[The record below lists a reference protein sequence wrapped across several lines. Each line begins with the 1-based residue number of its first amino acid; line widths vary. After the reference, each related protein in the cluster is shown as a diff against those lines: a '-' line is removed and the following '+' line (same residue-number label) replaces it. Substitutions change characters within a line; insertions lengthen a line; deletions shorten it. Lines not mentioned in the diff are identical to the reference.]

1 MPEIKISELT
11 SAIEPSGGEILAIVQ
26 SNTTHKTT
34 IDSLKPALVDNLST
48 GAPTW
53 DVNGNLTAG
62 FDIIAGGNHDGKV
75 ALTINDGYGNAN
87 LTFNHTDGI
96 PDVNGSSGRISCNV
110 DSNQELMAFQLK
122 SSVTGGTPVTLT
134 TVLRLYEDA
143 IQLLTPATCLT
154 PTQGTHVARKDYVDT
169 ALNLKATTASVTA
182 VNSSLTN
189 HIDEGHPTIH
199 AALSHTH
206 TIGDITSLQT
216 SLDSKIGEAEINTD
230 DFTFAND
237 TLSLKTILEGQ
248 IGTGAVSP
256 SKLSTGAP
264 TWTETGQMTFAGN
277 IYADQIIGRETANSL
292 ILRADPQS
300 PQPTTGGPQI
310 ELYSADHPGVPNQ
323 IYVKS
328 SFVYFNTVATTP
340 TRFAGI
346 NPNGPTDA
354 KDLTTKEY
362 VDKNKS
368 TFQKFSDFQDSSVS
382 SFYRTVSYINNNGKL
397 CAVGHGNNYDLA
409 GFGSNYLIAG
419 SSPEIMVP
427 LAAGES
433 VINTFSNGAGAP
445 TMYLLT
451 DQNRV
456 FSTGHNGQGQCGRSG
471 TTQQHYFDR
480 IPQLDGTTWVSPNSG
495 ANTDGHMGAVRNG
508 QLYMWGYG
516 NQGQLGNGSA
526 DQANTPILINTGAL
540 AGKTITK
547 VYTHTHYGYTF
558 VIDSNR
564 DVYATGYNVEGQL
577 GLGDYTNRNTFA
589 KVLGIK
595 ADDIILSHGS
605 NASSSYIINGTTLY
619 STGDNNVG
627 QLGHGNLTKRNTF
640 LAVPGVSAKTV
651 SVGGHRSAN
660 VVCLQTDGTVKV
672 WGHNNRGQ
680 LGLGNTTNRSSP
692 VTLTAAGNDV
702 VKALTHDNYG
712 YTAILKADGTI
723 YTAGYNGHGQLGV
736 GDTTN
741 RNTLTKIVMD
751 NNIQF
756 KDIALFGYNGGTQ
769 FIAIDQDNGMWGC
782 GYNSQWSLGLNYT
795 YNPIT
800 ILAKLSIS

>member
-264 TWTETGQMTFAGN
+264 TWTETGQMTFAG
-277 IYADQIIGRETANSL
+277 
-292 ILRADPQS
+292 
-300 PQPTTGGPQI
+300 
-310 ELYSADHPGVPNQ
+310 
-323 IYVKS
+323 
-328 SFVYFNTVATTP
+328 
-340 TRFAGI
+340 
-346 NPNGPTDA
+346 
-354 KDLTTKEY
+354 
-362 VDKNKS
+362 
-368 TFQKFSDFQDSSVS
+368 
-382 SFYRTVSYINNNGKL
+382 
-397 CAVGHGNNYDLA
+397 
-409 GFGSNYLIAG
+409 
-419 SSPEIMVP
+419 
-427 LAAGES
+427 
-433 VINTFSNGAGAP
+433 
-445 TMYLLT
+445 
-451 DQNRV
+451 
-456 FSTGHNGQGQCGRSG
+456 
-471 TTQQHYFDR
+471 
-480 IPQLDGTTWVSPNSG
+480 
-495 ANTDGHMGAVRNG
+495 
-508 QLYMWGYG
+508 
-516 NQGQLGNGSA
+516 
-526 DQANTPILINTGAL
+526 
-540 AGKTITK
+540 
-547 VYTHTHYGYTF
+547 
-558 VIDSNR
+558 
-564 DVYATGYNVEGQL
+564 
-577 GLGDYTNRNTFA
+577 
-589 KVLGIK
+589 
-595 ADDIILSHGS
+595 
-605 NASSSYIINGTTLY
+605 
-619 STGDNNVG
+619 
-627 QLGHGNLTKRNTF
+627 
-640 LAVPGVSAKTV
+640 
-651 SVGGHRSAN
+651 
-660 VVCLQTDGTVKV
+660 
-672 WGHNNRGQ
+672 
-680 LGLGNTTNRSSP
+680 
-692 VTLTAAGNDV
+692 
-702 VKALTHDNYG
+702 
-712 YTAILKADGTI
+712 
-723 YTAGYNGHGQLGV
+723 
-736 GDTTN
+736 
-741 RNTLTKIVMD
+741 
-751 NNIQF
+751 
-756 KDIALFGYNGGTQ
+756 
-769 FIAIDQDNGMWGC
+769 
-782 GYNSQWSLGLNYT
+782 
-795 YNPIT
+795 
-800 ILAKLSIS
+800 

>member
-433 VINTFSNGAGAP
+433 VINTFSNGTGSP

-589 KVLGIK
+589 KVPGIK